1 MLYQL
6 TIYSHVYTHM
16 QLLIYECYGAI
27 WKEGR
32 DVLPACVVTPLYPV
46 RHFCIPHSYHITALS
61 PLFGSTFNTY
71 ATSTSSIY
79 TVMIISYRLVTTS
92 GLKLLEHNAG
102 HSFSVID
109 YLIAAK
115 FNIVDAEIL
124 FWQCISLHHRHSY
137 RCSTEVLKCS

>member
-1 MLYQL
+1 MLW
-6 TIYSHVYTHM
+6 
-16 QLLIYECYGAI
+16 CYL
-27 WKEGR
+27 KR
-32 DVLPACVVTPLYPV
+32 RKRCTPCMRGDSSLSCKAFL
-46 RHFCIPHSYHITALS
+46 HTTFIHITALS
-61 PLFGSTFNTY
+61 PAPLFGSTFNTY

-79 TVMIISYRLVTTS
+79 AVMIISYRLVTTS

-137 RCSTEVLKCS
+137 RCSTEVLECS